1 MNYRV
6 SLESYEKTYTELYAL
21 YEAAFTEIANR
32 LKEDGVVLAPFNPL
46 VSEYINLERTGG
58 LLTYVLR
65 DAAGEA
71 KGFCT
76 VYLANDMRNGELM
89 AQEDAIYIMPE
100 CRTGV
105 GKTLVRCILM
115 DLQKRGVRRV
125 IISALDAFG
134 VAKIWRRIGFRDL
147 ATQLIYSFD

>member
-1 MNYRV
+1 MSYKV
-6 SLESYEKTYTELYAL
+6 SLESYEATYTELSPL

-32 LKEDGVVLAPFNPL
+32 LKKDGIDMAPFNPL
-46 VSEYINLERTGG
+46 VSEYISLERNGG

-65 DAAGEA
+65 DDTGEA

-89 AQEDAIYIMPE
+89 AQEDAIYIVPE

-105 GKTLVRCILM
+105 GKTLVQCILI
-115 DLQKRGVRRV
+115 DLRNRGVQRV

-134 VAKIWRRIGFRDL
+134 VAKIWRRIGFRNL
-147 ATQLIYSFD
+147 ATQLIYSFN